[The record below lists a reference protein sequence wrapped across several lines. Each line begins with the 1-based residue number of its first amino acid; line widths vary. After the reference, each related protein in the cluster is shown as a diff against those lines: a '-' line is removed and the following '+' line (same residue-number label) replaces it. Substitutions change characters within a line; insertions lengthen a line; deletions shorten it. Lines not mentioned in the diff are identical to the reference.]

1 MFSYCLKHKSKV
13 AAREVA
19 SISTSPELATPD
31 GKKRPVFWTSLAM
44 DRNIFHFSS
53 EILIGPK
60 FKFI

>member
-31 GKKRPVFWTSLAM
+31 GKKTSGVL
-44 DRNIFHFSS
+44 DISCH
-53 EILIGPK
+53 G
-60 FKFI
+60 